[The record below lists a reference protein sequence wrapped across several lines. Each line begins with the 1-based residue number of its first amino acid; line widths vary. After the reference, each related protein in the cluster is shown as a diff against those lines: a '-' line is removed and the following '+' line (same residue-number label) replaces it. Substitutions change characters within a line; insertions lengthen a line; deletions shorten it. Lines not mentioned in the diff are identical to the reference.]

1 MSGLQAGAYQNR
13 RGIRA
18 KQSKRGGVS
27 GKRGQQLIKRGEGV
41 SNQNGKGRVALKKI
55 SVQNPQNHFGYQ
67 KVLVSKKF
75 SEKISG
81 K

>member
-27 GKRGQQLIKRGEGV
+27 AKRGHNYNKAGEGV
-41 SNQNGKGRVALKKI
+41 CNQNGKGRVALKKI

-67 KVLVSKKF
+67 NVLVSKKF